1 MPATGLKRYEQIFEA
16 KLFCDDL
23 IPQTSSQLLSVSQ
36 IRIGM
41 GAIPCSFPQLNG
53 PLERLVEVLDRMV
66 SFVPYPQVDRKIPDV
81 FEIFSWDA
89 SHFPP

>member
-16 KLFCDDL
+16 KLFSDDL

-41 GAIPCSFPQLNG
+41 GAIPCSCPQVNG
-53 PLERLVEVLDRMV
+53 PLERILKLVYWIV